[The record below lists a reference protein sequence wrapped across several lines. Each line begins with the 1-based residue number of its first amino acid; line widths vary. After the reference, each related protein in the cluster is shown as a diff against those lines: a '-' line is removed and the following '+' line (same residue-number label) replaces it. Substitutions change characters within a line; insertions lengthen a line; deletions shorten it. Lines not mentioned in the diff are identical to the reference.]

1 MKIYRIAALTDEA
14 RQKLTNPHH
23 EIIDHKNI
31 SGYDI
36 VLVRVIPLNMY
47 QIGFQQENLDL
58 TDIPSKMQKIKP
70 ENKVGIN
77 KKIME
82 DLKTA
87 IDEWKNLYG
96 RLYVVSTNEAKQDKF
111 KRILIKMGY
120 IISEDVIMGKRVFY
134 I

>member
-1 MKIYRIAALTDEA
+1 MKIYKLAALSDEA
-14 RQKLTNPHH
+14 RQKLTNPYHQ
-23 EIIDHKNI
+23 IIDQKNI

-36 VLVRVIPLNMY
+36 VLVRVVPLNMY
-47 QIGFQQENLDL
+47 QIGFQQENLDF
-58 TDIPSKMQKIKP
+58 TDVPSQMQKIKP
-70 ENKVGIN
+70 ENQVGGV
-77 KKIME
+77 KKLLE

-87 IDEWKNLYG
+87 IDEWRNLYG

-120 IISEDVIMGKRVFY
+120 VISEDVVMGKRVFY